1 MFDEGNPMPDI
12 TVTTPGAPC
21 WLELTTS
28 DPARSQEFYSA
39 LFGWDAE
46 TGDEVLYG
54 GYVSFSSNHRRIAGA
69 MKKQDGAPYP
79 DTWSVYLLSTD
90 AEETASA
97 IAEAGG
103 TNMFEPMHVPEMGV
117 MGFATDATGATVG
130 YWQSGHHTGFQVERE
145 HGAPVWCELL
155 ASDFDK
161 AVEFYEKAFD
171 WTLKNEDTG
180 DEFRYM
186 VFEKEGQ
193 QLCGIYDAS
202 EMLAGEP
209 PTWAVYFGAADV
221 DVTVAKAVE
230 LGATVKDEATDTPY
244 GRIATVIDPTGAVL
258 RVMSI

>member
-1 MFDEGNPMPDI
+1 MPDI

-39 LFGWDAE
+39 LFGWDAA

-54 GYVSFSSNHRRIAGA
+54 GYVSFNSGNRRVAGA
-69 MKKQDGAPYP
+69 MKKQDDAPYP
-79 DTWSVYLLSTD
+79 DTWSVYLLTTD
-90 AEETASA
+90 ATETAAA

-103 TNMFEPMHVPEMGV
+103 TNMFEPMSVPEMGV

-130 YWQSGHHTGFQVERE
+130 YWQSGQHTGYQVERE

-161 AVEFYEKAFD
+161 AVEFYEKAFG

-180 DEFRYM
+180 DDFRYM
-186 VFEKEGQ
+186 VFEKDGQ
-193 QLCGIYDAS
+193 QLCGIYDAAQ
-202 EMLAGEP
+202 MLAGEP
-209 PTWAVYFGAADV
+209 PTWAVYFGSSDV
-221 DVTVAKAVE
+221 DATVAQALE
-230 LGATVKDEATDTPY
+230 LGATIKDEATDTPY
-244 GRIATVIDPTGAVL
+244 GRIATFTDPTGAVC